1 MGKPVTTTDGIRS
14 DLHGRR
20 SDLSERAGKLYKNT
34 RHAGKLS
41 MKHRMRKVRANRLSM
56 FQTAS
61 ASPGGG
67 AVHARLATL
76 MTITTPAPGG
86 GAVES
91 SEGMGDY
98 YLNHSRDG
106 LLLHVVG
113 VL

>member
-14 DLHGRR
+14 DLQGRR

-41 MKHRMRKVRANRLSM
+41 MKHRMRKVRANRLPMS
-56 FQTAS
+56 QTAP

-67 AVHARLATL
+67 AVDDRLATL
-76 MTITTPAPGG
+76 MN
-86 GAVES
+86 
-91 SEGMGDY
+91 
-98 YLNHSRDG
+98 L
-106 LLLHVVG
+106 LLLHLVG

>member
-41 MKHRMRKVRANRLSM
+41 MKHRMRKVRANRLPMS
-56 FQTAS
+56 QTAP

-67 AVHARLATL
+67 AVDARLATL
-76 MTITTPAPGG
+76 MPFTPAPGG
-86 GAVES
+86 GAADARLAMLMPLTTATWW
-91 SEGMGDY
+91 GCC
-98 YLNHSRDG
+98 RP
-106 LLLHVVG
+106 
-113 VL
+113 